1 MKIDKSQLK
10 KSILRKIRRQYGK
23 TIEEAHEY
31 EIYYAVSRATLDYIV
46 ENWYNTKKTYA
57 KKQVKQMYYFSAEF
71 LMGRYLGNNLINLQI
86 NEAVK
91 ETLQELGVDI
101 NKVEDREMDAGLGN
115 GGLGRLAACFLDSL
129 ATLELPGHGY
139 GLRYKYGMFDQRI
152 ENGFQVEYPDDWT
165 KFGDPWSIK
174 RIDRVYEVKFG
185 GQIEVH
191 RDEVGKEYFKRVNT
205 ENVNAVA
212 YDVPIIGYGNDTVN
226 TLRLWEARSPEGF
239 DLKLFND
246 QKYLLASE
254 NAVEAEDISRVLYP
268 NDTEKDGKMLRLKQ
282 QFFFTSASLQD
293 IVRRYKTL
301 YGNDFSKFQEKVAI
315 QLNDTHPVVAIPELM
330 RILLDYE
337 KLNWGEA
344 WDICKNVF
352 SYTNHTILA
361 EALEKWDIPL
371 FQTLLPRIYQIV
383 EEINRRFMEE
393 LNEKYPDDWQTKQQ
407 MAIIGN
413 GQIRMAWLAIVGSHT
428 VNGVAALH
436 TEILKN
442 SELKEWYE
450 LYPEKFQNK
459 TNGITQRRW
468 LLKSNPELAGL
479 ITELIGD
486 KWITDLYELKKL
498 EQYMED
504 DNVLNR
510 LTEIKFHNKQ
520 KLAEYIKETTG
531 IDVNPNSIFDIQV
544 KRLHEYKRQLLNV
557 LHIMDLYNK
566 LKENPLL
573 DVEPRTFIFGAKAAA
588 GYRRAKG
595 IIKLIN
601 SVAEKVNNDSDIN
614 GKIKV
619 VFLENYRV
627 SLAEKIFPAADV
639 SEQISTA
646 SKEASGTGNM
656 KFMLNGAITIG
667 TMDGANV
674 EIVEEAGAENAFIF
688 GLKADEVVRLE
699 AYGKYNPLEE
709 YNVVEGLTKVI
720 DQLTDGTYDDNHTGI
735 FKEIQS
741 SLLYGADGGRPDV
754 YFLLR
759 DFSSYRNAQSELQK
773 AYKDKRK
780 WAQKMLKNIANA
792 GKFSSDRTIMEYA
805 KEIWNI
811 HPVKV
816 ENYID

>member
-393 LNEKYPDDWQTKQQ
+393 LNEKYPDDWQKKQQ

-531 IDVNPNSIFDIQV
+531 IDVNPHSIFDIQV

-811 HPVKV
+811 YPVKV

>member
-315 QLNDTHPVVAIPELM
+315 PELM

-393 LNEKYPDDWQTKQQ
+393 LNEKYPDDWQKKQQ